1 MSATKKIVMTR
12 GAWAEPGSSLAFK
25 TGTWRV
31 EVPFHQHSCAP
42 CHGACPAGE
51 DAQAWIARIQE
62 HKLQQAWEELVAANP
77 LPAITGR
84 VCPHPCETSCN
95 RGSFDEAIAIH
106 DLERFIGDAAIK
118 KGWGYPLLAEK
129 HSRDERIAV
138 VGAGPA
144 GLSCA
149 YQLVRRGYPV
159 TVFDALPEA
168 GGLLRSAI
176 PMTRLPRD
184 VLNAELARLFALGVD
199 FRPRQQLGRDVSLED
214 LEAEYNAVFLAPGC
228 QQSRGWDVDGA
239 TPPDLHEGLHL
250 IREWLDHGKVP
261 TPASVV
267 IHGGGNTAVDLARIM
282 KRAGVA
288 EVSIITAS
296 GLPGPDTDPDDV
308 LNVVPR
314 EFDEAVEEGIVFYPH
329 HTIKRLIMRGS
340 QTTGVEIARLKKI
353 PGAGGRKKRI
363 AFEGT
368 ERVIHADMVIPAI
381 GETVDPAGL
390 EELLDHQPYFR
401 PDDWGR
407 LQGQTTVLVGGDA
420 RGDRGTVS
428 AAIGDGRKAAL
439 AIAAMLDRQALPDEA
454 RQPIGIESLNLNY
467 FAPAPRAEPPKL
479 KVSERTDQAEIIGS
493 LSEGEVFGE
502 ADRCLSCGNCLACDN
517 CWNYC
522 PDNAVLKTVE
532 LASDGSHYVFDF
544 DYCKGCGLC
553 ARECPTGYIRM
564 RPEE

>member
-1 MSATKKIVMTR
+1 MSAKGPVMTR
-12 GAWAEPGSSLAFK
+12 GAWAEPGTSLAFK
-25 TGTWRV
+25 TGSWRV
-31 EVPFHQHSCAP
+31 EAPFHQHSCAP

-51 DAQAWIARIQE
+51 DAQAWIAKVQE
-62 HKLQQAWEELVAANP
+62 RKLREAWEALVAANP

-84 VCPHPCETSCN
+84 VCPHPCETRCN
-95 RGSFDEAIAIH
+95 RGSLDAAVAIH
-106 DLERFIGDAAIK
+106 DLERFVGDAAIA
-118 KGWGYPLLAEK
+118 GDWAYPRLAESG
-129 HSRDERIAV
+129 SREARIAV

-184 VLNAELARLFALGVD
+184 VVDAELARLFALGIT
-199 FRPRQQLGRDVSLED
+199 FRPRQQLGRDMSLEN
-214 LEAEYNAVFLAPGC
+214 LEAEYDAVFLGPGC
-228 QQSRGWDVDGA
+228 QQSRGWDIDGA

-250 IREWLDHGKVP
+250 IREWLDLGRVP

-288 EVSIITAS
+288 EVTIITAS
-296 GLPGPDTDPDDV
+296 GLPGPDSDPGDV

-314 EFDEAVEEGIVFYPH
+314 EYAEAVEEGIEFHAH

-340 QTTGVEIARLKKI
+340 QTTGVEIVRLKKV
-353 PGAGGRKKRI
+353 PGADGRKKRV

-381 GETVDPAGL
+381 GEVVDAAGM
-390 EELLDHQPYFR
+390 EELLDHRAYFR

-407 LQGQTTVLVGGDA
+407 LAGRPKVFAGGDA

-428 AAIGDGRKAAL
+428 AAIGDGRKAAQ
-439 AIAAMLDRQALPDEA
+439 AIAAMLERRELVDEA
-454 RQPIGIESLNLNY
+454 MAPIGIESLNLNY
-467 FAPAPRAEPPKL
+467 FAPAARAEPPKL
-479 KVSERTDQAEIIGS
+479 AVAERTDQAEIIGP
-493 LSEGEVFGE
+493 LVEGQALRE

-532 LASDGSHYVFDF
+532 LASDGSHYVFDY